1 MAKQDKPIDF
11 EGALE
16 ELEGLVEQMESG
28 ELTLEQ
34 SLKAFERGVKLTRDC
49 QSALQAAELRIKA
62 LSEDENGLRLDDLEV
77 DPANIEDD

>member
-49 QSALQAAELRIKA
+49 QGALQAAELRIKA

-77 DPANIEDD
+77 DPADNEDD

>member
-1 MAKQDKPIDF
+1 MAKPDKPIDF

-34 SLKAFERGVKLTRDC
+34 SLKAFERGVKLTRNC
-49 QSALQAAELRIKA
+49 QSALQAAEL
-62 LSEDENGLRLDDLEV
+62 LRHSPKV
-77 DPANIEDD
+77 M